1 MKTYKK
7 DLQSAFTLIEVLI
20 SVLILSGTVVYA
32 LKIHSQN
39 REQIVYISERSKL
52 SLEDSLFIED
62 NSIKYHKDKKE
73 AYEILRNFFN
83 IENQKSREILK
94 NIQRKYFI
102 PEPIKLIADDKE
114 VPVAIVNEIKIKDKF
129 SSSYFHFKIN
139 SF

>member
-83 IENQKSREILK
+83 IENQKSQEILK

>member
-1 MKTYKK
+1 LKTYKK